1 MTLSQ
6 RIAAAQGPDSKL
18 FFEVWNACHAG
29 QFLNEP
35 APQEYFDGR
44 KRFSTLVELGAW
56 LDAAL
61 TIVQPALQAHVMH
74 EAMKLLGPR
83 GEIVGKYPEQLA
95 CAICEMAMKERG
107 L

>member
-1 MTLSQ
+1 MTLSS
-6 RIAAAQGPDSKL
+6 RIAAAQGPDRAL

-29 QFLNEP
+29 QFLKEQ

-56 LDAAL
+56 LDAAIS
-61 TIVQPALQAHVMH
+61 IVQPSQQSHVMH
-74 EAMKLLGPR
+74 EALKLLGQR
-83 GEIVGKYPEQLA
+83 GEIVGKFTQQLA
-95 CAICEMAMKERG
+95 CAICEVAMKERG